1 MAYTTL
7 ISASE
12 LQDLLRAKAPLMI
25 FDCSFDL
32 MKPEAGEQLYRE
44 AHIPGAVYANLDTHL
59 SAKHGAPGK
68 GGVVIAQKE
77 AGAPCRALRWVS
89 RLA

>member
-1 MAYTTL
+1 MAYATL
-7 ISASE
+7 ISANE
-12 LQDLLRAKAPLMI
+12 LQALQRDKVTLMV

-32 MKPEAGEQLYRE
+32 AAPDAGERKYRE
-44 AHIPGAVYANLDTHL
+44 AHIPGAIYVNLDTDL

-77 AGAPCRALRWVS
+77 AGAPAS
-89 RLA
+89 G